1 MASDFM
7 GGHYTWIFSGIG
19 VAMLTGITGYI
30 FNKRKKRSSVQM
42 NNISQNVNVN
52 LNQKNVE
59 NYFKDEKSLE
69 DLKLSTHILFIDD
82 DVKFKIVT
90 ILKNAGWINTSI
102 IKDIKSLDNSDVMN
116 TDLFFVDVNGVGKN
130 LGFKDEG
137 LGLAKALKEK
147 YPSKRVVIYSSN
159 KTGDRFHEA
168 LRQADDFLSKDA
180 EPYQFQKIVE
190 ELVKKDKH
198 GI

>member
-1 MASDFM
+1 MASEFM
-7 GGHYTWIFSGIG
+7 GGHYAWIFSGIG
-19 VAMLTGITGYI
+19 VAVLTGIGSFIYD
-30 FNKRKKRSSVQM
+30 KRKKKPFKSINS
-42 NNISQNVNVN
+42 IFHNVNVN
-52 LNQKNVE
+52 LNQKNSE
-59 NYFKDEKSLE
+59 NSHNNDTPLE
-69 DLKLSTHILFIDD
+69 SLKLSTKILFIDD
-82 DVKFKIVT
+82 DIKFKIVT

-102 IKDIKSLDNSDVMN
+102 IKDIKSLDNSEVVN
-116 TDLFFVDVNGVGKN
+116 TNLFFVDVNGVGKF

-147 YPSKRVVIYSSN
+147 YPNKRVVIYSSD

-190 ELVKKDKH
+190 DLVKKDNH
-198 GI
+198 GL